1 MKRNCNIYS
10 GILILVL
17 AALLASCSKMDDTY
31 KEFLKGGEI
40 VYIGKAD
47 SAKADPGR
55 NRIQLSW
62 LVLADPKVTGAKI
75 YWNSRLDSL
84 VIPIKK
90 TADIDTIRVMLN
102 GLAEG
107 TYIFEIYTFDDKKN
121 SSMMTE
127 VVGSVYGD
135 LYESALLT
143 RPLTEANFK
152 RGNVNLRFG
161 ATNEQAVFSEV
172 EFTNDQDEAQKVR
185 VPTDSLTFKL
195 ENYKQGSPLRYRT
208 AFIPAPT
215 AIDTFYTAYD
225 TVIPVEGVL
234 EKVPYS
240 KSAWS
245 IAAFSSEEPNNTR
258 LASKLIDGDINTFWI
273 ARYSANPTSYPNHYV
288 TIDMGALRPVDGFS
302 MVQKT
307 GDRKIRKL
315 EIFISD
321 DNNNW
326 QSLGQF
332 ELQNVERTEQFFT
345 LSATVTFRYF
355 KIVPISGWD
364 SQAQPGL
371 AEIGAF
377 RLD

>member
-1 MKRNCNIYS
+1 MKRICNIYS
-10 GILILVL
+10 GILILVF

-62 LVLADPKVTGAKI
+62 LILADPKVTGAKI

-127 VVGSVYGD
+127 VVGAVYGD
-135 LYESALLT
+135 MYESALLT
-143 RPLTEANFK
+143 RPLTEASFK
-152 RGNVNLRFG
+152 LGNTNLRFG

-172 EFTNDQDEAQKVR
+172 EFTDNENVVQKVR

-195 ENYKQGSPLRYRT
+195 RNYKQGSSLRYRT

-240 KSAWS
+240 KSTWS
-245 IAAFSSEEPNNTR
+245 VAAFSSEEPNNTR

-273 ARYSANPTSYPNHYV
+273 ARYSSNPTSYPNHYV
-288 TIDMGALRPVDGFS
+288 TIDMAALRPVDGFS

-315 EIFISD
+315 EIFVSD
-321 DNNNW
+321 DNSNW
-326 QSLGQF
+326 RSAGQF

-345 LSATVTFRYF
+345 LPATTTFRYF

-371 AEIGAF
+371 AEISAF
-377 RLD
+377 RLE